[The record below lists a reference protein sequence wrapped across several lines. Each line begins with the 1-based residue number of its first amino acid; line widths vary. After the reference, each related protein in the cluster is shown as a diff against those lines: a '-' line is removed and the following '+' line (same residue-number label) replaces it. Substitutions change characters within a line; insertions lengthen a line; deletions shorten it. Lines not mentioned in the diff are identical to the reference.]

1 MDKIV
6 ELLGKLDNKV
16 PTPIAKRLDGL
27 KNLESRYDVAK
38 KELAESPN
46 DEELEEAM
54 TEITYYLEDYRD
66 DLIEDLEALVEAK
79 EKANEQP
86 TTDNKPKAENKPNG
100 NNKPSGEE
108 KPNGDEKPEDK
119 KSTNVA
125 GFVLGGIL
133 LVASLGAINYF
144 RNNR

>member
-16 PTPIAKRLDGL
+16 PTTIAKRLDGL
-27 KNLESRYDVAK
+27 KNLESRYEIAK
-38 KELAESPN
+38 KELAESPD
-46 DEELEEAM
+46 DEELQEAM
-54 TEITYYLEDYRD
+54 TEITDYLDDYRD
-66 DLIEDLEALVEAK
+66 DLIEDLEDLVEAK

-86 TTDNKPKAENKPNG
+86 KADNKPNG

-119 KSTNVA
+119 KSTNVV

>member
-1 MDKIV
+1 MDKIL

-16 PTPIAKRLDGL
+16 PSTIAKRLDGL
-27 KNLESRYDVAK
+27 KNLESRYEVAK
-38 KELAESPN
+38 KELAENPE
-46 DEELEEAM
+46 DEELQEAM
-54 TEITYYLEDYRD
+54 TEITDYLEDYRD
-66 DLIEDLEALVEAK
+66 DLIEDLEDLVEAK
-79 EKANEQP
+79 EKAKEQP
-86 TTDNKPKAENKPNG
+86 KAEDKPKA
-100 NNKPSGEE
+100 EE
-108 KPNGDEKPEDK
+108 KPNGNEAEDK

>member
-27 KNLESRYDVAK
+27 KNLESRYDLAK
-38 KELAESPN
+38 KELAESPE
-46 DEELEEAM
+46 DEELKEAM
-54 TEITYYLEDYRD
+54 TEITDYLEDYRD
-66 DLIEDLEALVEAK
+66 DLIEDLEDLVEAK

-86 TTDNKPKAENKPNG
+86 KAD
-100 NNKPSGEE
+100 NKPSGEE
-108 KPNGDEKPEDK
+108 KPNGDEKPEEK
-119 KSTNVA
+119 KSTNIA
-125 GFVLGGIL
+125 GFVLGGVL

>member
-16 PTPIAKRLDGL
+16 PTTIAKRLDGL
-27 KNLESRYDVAK
+27 KNLESRYEVSK
-38 KELAESPN
+38 KELDANPE
-46 DEELEEAM
+46 DEELQEAM
-54 TEITYYLEDYRD
+54 TEITDYLNDYRD
-66 DLIEDLEALVEAK
+66 DLIEDLEDLVEAK
-79 EKANEQP
+79 EKEQ
-86 TTDNKPKAENKPNG
+86 PKAEEKPKLD
-100 NNKPSGEE
+100 NKPSGEE
-108 KPNGDEKPEDK
+108 KPKGDEKPEDK

-144 RNNR
+144 RNNK

>member
-27 KNLESRYDVAK
+27 KNLESRYELAK
-38 KELAESPN
+38 KELAESPE
-46 DEELEEAM
+46 DEELKEAM
-54 TEITYYLEDYRD
+54 TEITDYLEDYRD

-86 TTDNKPKAENKPNG
+86 KADNKPNG
-100 NNKPSGEE
+100 NNKTSGEE
-108 KPNGDEKPEDK
+108 KPNGDEKPEEK
-119 KSTNVA
+119 KSSNVA

>member
-27 KNLESRYDVAK
+27 KNLESRYELAK
-38 KELAESPN
+38 KELAESPD
-46 DEELEEAM
+46 DEELQEAM
-54 TEITYYLEDYRD
+54 TEITDYLEDYRD
-66 DLIEDLEALVEAK
+66 DLIEDLEELVEAK
-79 EKANEQP
+79 KNANKQTKA
-86 TTDNKPKAENKPNG
+86 DENPNG
-100 NNKPSGEE
+100 SNKPSGEE
-108 KPNGDEKPEDK
+108 KPNGDDKPEEK

>member
-16 PTPIAKRLDGL
+16 PTTIAKRLDGL
-27 KNLESRYDVAK
+27 KNLESRYEVSK
-38 KELAESPN
+38 KELDANPE
-46 DEELEEAM
+46 DEELQEAM
-54 TEITYYLEDYRD
+54 TEITDYLNDYRD
-66 DLIEDLEALVEAK
+66 DLIEDLEDLVEAK
-79 EKANEQP
+79 EKANEQ
-86 TTDNKPKAENKPNG
+86 PKAENKPNG

-108 KPNGDEKPEDK
+108 KPKGDEKPEDK

>member
-6 ELLGKLDNKV
+6 VLLKKLDNNV
-16 PTPIAKRLDGL
+16 TPNIAKRLDGL
-27 KNLESRYDVAK
+27 KNLENRYSVAK
-38 KELAESPN
+38 SELEAKPN
-46 DEELEEAM
+46 DEELQEAM
-54 TEITYYLEDYRD
+54 QEITDYLEDYRE
-66 DLIEDLEALVEAK
+66 DLIEDLEDLLE
-79 EKANEQP
+79 EKTKSES
-86 TTDNKPKAENKPNG
+86 KPKVEETPK
-100 NNKPSGEE
+100 GEE
-108 KPNGDEKPEDK
+108 TPKVDEEK

>member
-16 PTPIAKRLDGL
+16 PTTIAKRLDGL
-27 KNLESRYDVAK
+27 KNLESRYEVSK
-38 KELAESPN
+38 KELDANPE
-46 DEELEEAM
+46 DEELQEAM
-54 TEITYYLEDYRD
+54 TEITDYLNDYRD
-66 DLIEDLEALVEAK
+66 DLIEDLEDLVEAK
-79 EKANEQP
+79 EKEQP
-86 TTDNKPKAENKPNG
+86 K
-100 NNKPSGEE
+100 
-108 KPNGDEKPEDK
+108 GDEKPEDK

-133 LVASLGAINYF
+133 LVASLGAINNF

>member
-16 PTPIAKRLDGL
+16 PTTIAKRLDGL
-27 KNLESRYDVAK
+27 KNLESRYNLAK
-38 KELAESPN
+38 KELAESPD
-46 DEELEEAM
+46 DEELKEAM
-54 TEITYYLEDYRD
+54 TEITDYLEDYRD
-66 DLIEDLEALVEAK
+66 DLIEDLEDLVEAK
-79 EKANEQP
+79 EKANEQS
-86 TTDNKPKAENKPNG
+86 KADNKPNG

-108 KPNGDEKPEDK
+108 KPNGDEKPDDK
-119 KSTNVA
+119 KSSNIA
-125 GFVLGGIL
+125 GFVLGGVL

>member
-6 ELLGKLDNKV
+6 ELLERLDNKV
-16 PTPIAKRLDGL
+16 PSTIAKRLDGL
-27 KNLESRYDVAK
+27 KNLQNRYEVAK
-38 KELAESPN
+38 KELAESPD
-46 DEELEEAM
+46 DEELIEAM
-54 TEITYYLEDYRD
+54 TEITDYLNDYRD
-66 DLIEDLEALVEAK
+66 DLIDDMEDLVEAK
-79 EKANEQP
+79 EKAKEQ
-86 TTDNKPKAENKPNG
+86 PKAEE
-100 NNKPSGEE
+100 KPSGEE
-108 KPNGDEKPEDK
+108 KPDGNEAEDK

>member
-38 KELAESPN
+38 KELAENPD
-46 DEELEEAM
+46 DEELKEAM
-54 TEITYYLEDYRD
+54 TEITDYLEDYRD
-66 DLIEDLEALVEAK
+66 DLIEDLEDLVEAK

-86 TTDNKPKAENKPNG
+86 KEDDKPNG

-108 KPNGDEKPEDK
+108 KPNGDEKPEEK
-119 KSTNVA
+119 KSTNIA

>member
-16 PTPIAKRLDGL
+16 PTTIAKRLDGL
-27 KNLESRYDVAK
+27 KNLESRYEVAK

-46 DEELEEAM
+46 DEELIEAM
-54 TEITYYLEDYRD
+54 TEITDYLNDYRD
-66 DLIEDLEALVEAK
+66 DLIEDLEDLIEAK
-79 EKANEQP
+79 EKANKQP
-86 TTDNKPKAENKPNG
+86 KAEETPKAEDKPKAEETPKEENK
-100 NNKPSGEE
+100 K
-108 KPNGDEKPEDK
+108 
-119 KSTNVA
+119 TNVA